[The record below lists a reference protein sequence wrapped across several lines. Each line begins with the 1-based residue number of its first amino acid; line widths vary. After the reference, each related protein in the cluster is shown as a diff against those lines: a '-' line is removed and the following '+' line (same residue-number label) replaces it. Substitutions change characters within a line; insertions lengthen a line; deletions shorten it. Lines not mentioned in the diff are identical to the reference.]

1 VFRSIDVG
9 YPLFMSDEEDKLT
22 GRTVVVDTSLTTT
35 RSRGVLSVI
44 VGSQTGKVVRLP
56 DVGTTTMGRGPDQ
69 DVRFDDGSVSSE
81 HGHIV
86 RVGGTFIFADM
97 KSTNGSYVNDVRV
110 GDPVEIRDGDR
121 IQLGRETILRFTLV
135 SKEEED
141 ALQRVYD
148 AALRDGLTGVFN
160 RKHLEERLDAEISF
174 AARHRTELSLVM
186 LDIDFFK
193 RVNDTLGH
201 PAGDEVLKSVALL
214 LQKAIRNEDLLAR
227 YGGEEFTIIVRGIDV
242 QSTALMA
249 ERLRVSVEKTPTI
262 IAGRP
267 LNSTVSLGVAS
278 LVCCGEQRD
287 RNMLVAIA
295 DRRLYFAKH
304 GGRNRVVAQG

>member
-1 VFRSIDVG
+1 
-9 YPLFMSDEEDKLT
+9 MSDADEPLT
-22 GRTVVVDTSLTTT
+22 GRTVVVDTNLVSA

-44 VGSQTGKVVRLP
+44 VGSQTGKVIRLP
-56 DVGTTTMGRGPDQ
+56 DVGTTTLGRGPGQ
-69 DVRFDDGSVSSE
+69 DVRFDDASVSSE

-86 RVGGTFIFADM
+86 RVGGTFIFVDE
-97 KSTNGSYVNDVRV
+97 KSTNGSYVNEVRV

-135 SKEEED
+135 SKEEEE

-160 RKHLEERLDAEISF
+160 RKHLEEHLDAEISF
-174 AARHRTELSLVM
+174 ASRHRTELSLVM

-193 RVNDTLGH
+193 RVNDTFGH
-201 PAGDEVLKSVALL
+201 PAGDAVLKSVA
-214 LQKAIRNEDLLAR
+214 QIVQQAIRNEDLLAR
-227 YGGEEFTIIVRGIDV
+227 YGGEEFSIIVRGIDV
-242 QSTALMA
+242 QSTGLMA
-249 ERLRVSVEKTPTI
+249 ERLRVAVESTPTI
-262 IAGRP
+262 IDGRP

-278 LVCCGEQRD
+278 LVCCGAQRD

-295 DRRLYFAKH
+295 DRRLYFAKN

>member
-1 VFRSIDVG
+1 
-9 YPLFMSDEEDKLT
+9 MSDTSGEDDKLT
-22 GRTVVVDTSLTTT
+22 GRTVVVDTNLITT
-35 RSRGVLSVI
+35 RSRGVVSVI

-69 DVRFDDGSVSSE
+69 DIRFDDGSVSSE

-135 SKEEED
+135 SKEEEA

-160 RKHLEERLDAEISF
+160 RKHLEERLDAEVSF

-201 PAGDEVLKSVALL
+201 PAGDEVLKSVALT

-249 ERLRVSVEKTPTI
+249 ERLRVSVEKTPTLVD
-262 IAGRP
+262 GRP
-267 LNSTVSLGVAS
+267 LSSTVSLGVAS
-278 LVCCGEQRD
+278 LVCCGTQRD

-295 DRRLYFAKH
+295 DRRLYFAKN